1 MTKKRAKPPL
11 NYCEESKRK
20 RSKKKLTD
28 EEEIIEVVKDC
39 IKVKSERI
47 TYLKKAL
54 SILNRDDNKR
64 GFAGI
69 DDLEEY
75 DQLLADHMPQRDD
88 INIPNPLHN
97 QEVDDDCIVVHA
109 GTRMSR
115 SNVMTIGIDT
125 QVLEV
130 DRDLS
135 AEYSYTTDV
144 R

>member
-1 MTKKRAKPPL
+1 MAKKRAKLPL
-11 NYCEESKRK
+11 NYCEQSKRK
-20 RSKKKLTD
+20 RRQKSLTD
-28 EEEIIEVVKDC
+28 EEKQMEVVKNC
-39 IKVKSERI
+39 IKVKSERL

-64 GFAGI
+64 GFVEI

-75 DQLLADHMPQRDD
+75 DQLLVDYMPQRDD
-88 INIPNPLHN
+88 IGISNSLANEP
-97 QEVDDDCIVVHA
+97 DDDCIVVHA
-109 GTRMSR
+109 DNRMSR
-115 SNVMTIGIDT
+115 SNVITTGIDT